1 MIRGQGPGFRVQ
13 GVAGKRGPGET
24 VPPFGVFN
32 QDMGNTLA
40 QDMGKAGCLPSQE
53 IGRERRK
60 FSAMKH
66 WVI

>member
-1 MIRGQGPGFRVQ
+1 MPGPTGGR
-13 GVAGKRGPGET
+13 K
-24 VPPFGVFN
+24 VFN
-32 QDMGNTLA
+32 QDMGKTLA
-40 QDMGKAGCLPSQE
+40 QDMGKAGGYPGQE